1 MAAYEPRVTPVHKSL
16 LEPKTMGGVESRLAI
31 LNGTMFAA
39 LTMGLE
45 SLIVLPIGIG
55 THMLLRKLT
64 EKDAHILR
72 IYAQYRVFGDV
83 YDPWAKR
90 NQRTNMRPKG
100 FSRGV
105 LC

>member
-1 MAAYEPRVTPVHKSL
+1 MAYEARETAVHKSL
-16 LEPKTMGGVESRLAI
+16 LEPKTMGGVEARLAI

-45 SLIVLPIGIG
+45 SIIVLPIGVL

-64 EKDAHILR
+64 ERDPHIMR

-83 YDPWAKR
+83 YDPWARR
-90 NQRTNMRPKG
+90 NQRTNLRPKG